1 MRSGGIDIG
10 SRYIKYVIL
19 EDMNLSEVYKLETGY
34 DPLGTCRD
42 LMDKTRP
49 DCILATGYGR
59 HLLQTHHEVET
70 VTEIRAVARGAR
82 AFFPACRTI
91 IDIGGQDTKVVQL
104 DENGVV
110 THFEMNDRCAAGTGR
125 FLEVMAKTLGF
136 DLSDFGDHCQQNGDI
151 LTISSLCTV
160 FAESEVISLIAR
172 GAKREAIAM
181 AIHQSIANRVVSL
194 AKRVGLKDAV
204 VFAGGC
210 ARNRCLQS
218 IFGEKLRLPIFIA
231 ENPDILSAY
240 GAALLA
246 IEQDQKAMV
255 G

>member
-1 MRSGGIDIG
+1 MKSGGIDIG

-19 EDMNLSEVYKLETGY
+19 EDTNLSEVYKLETGY

-42 LMDKTRP
+42 LIDKTKP
-49 DCILATGYGR
+49 DRLLATGYGR
-59 HLLQTHHEVET
+59 HLLQAHHEVET
-70 VTEIRAVARGAR
+70 ITEIRAVARGAR

-104 DENGVV
+104 DGKGSVA
-110 THFEMNDRCAAGTGR
+110 HFEMNDRCAAGTGR
-125 FLEVMAKTLGF
+125 FLEVMARTLGF
-136 DLSDFGDHCQQNGDI
+136 DLADFGDHCLGNGDN

-172 GAKREAIAM
+172 GVKREAIAM

-194 AKRVGLKDAV
+194 VKRVGIRDAV

-210 ARNRCLQS
+210 ARNRCLQK
-218 IFGEKLRLPIFIA
+218 IFAEKLQQPIEIA
-231 ENPDILSAY
+231 DNPDILSAY
-240 GAALLA
+240 GAALMA
-246 IEQDQKAMV
+246 REAVSNSSPD
-255 G
+255 

>member
-1 MRSGGIDIG
+1 MRYGGIDIG
-10 SRYIKYVIL
+10 SRYIKYVVL
-19 EDMNLSEVYKLETGY
+19 EDTDLSEVHKLETGY

-42 LMDKTRP
+42 LIDKTKP
-49 DCILATGYGR
+49 DRLLATGYGR

-82 AFFPACRTI
+82 AFYPACRTI

-104 DENGVV
+104 DGKGSVAQ
-110 THFEMNDRCAAGTGR
+110 FEMNDRCAAGTGR

-136 DLSDFGDHCQQNGDI
+136 PLEDFGDHCLENGDT

-172 GAKREAIAM
+172 GARREAIAT

-194 AKRVGLKDAV
+194 AKRVGVKEEV

-210 ARNRCLQS
+210 ARNRCLQR
-218 IFGEKLRLPIFIA
+218 IFQEKLQQPIRISD
-231 ENPDILSAY
+231 NPDILSAY
-240 GAALLA
+240 GAALMA
-246 IEQDQKAMV
+246 KALPV
-255 G
+255 RPTS